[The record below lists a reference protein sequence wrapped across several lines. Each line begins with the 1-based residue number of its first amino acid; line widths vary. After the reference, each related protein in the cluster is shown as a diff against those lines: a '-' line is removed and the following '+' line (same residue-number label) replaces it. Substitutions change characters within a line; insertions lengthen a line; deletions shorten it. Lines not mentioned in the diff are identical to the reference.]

1 MKESAKGPKGLRG
14 GMSAVG
20 SQRLAANR
28 SFAKSFLKRWL
39 KAATARRP
47 LPPLTSLIISRLQH
61 SDTSGPE
68 LKRRWR
74 AAGETWWGL
83 VLGEG

>member
-1 MKESAKGPKGLRG
+1 MKESG
-14 GMSAVG
+14 GGAGGWEMAAVA

-28 SFAKSFLKRWL
+28 SFAKVFLKRWL
-39 KAATARRP
+39 KAATGRRP

-74 AAGETWWGL
+74 AAGETGWGR
-83 VLGEG
+83 GEG